1 MTTVYCDYEDCI
13 HYAGGECHRGSI
25 TVGED
30 YYAGCAD
37 FESHR
42 ASKEYSYK
50 YFMALKD
57 KDGKVCKGEVYK
69 AKRIEYN
76 GFVFY
81 TTDRTDDS
89 EQFFVTEER
98 TGYWCGDFRSLKEL
112 HWDKFVEEVSKLPNV
127 EDYPLAKKDNLGR
140 WAIKEGNHG

>member
-13 HYAGGECHRGSI
+13 HYPDGECHRGSI

-30 YYAGCAD
+30 YYASCAD
-37 FESHR
+37 FESYR
-42 ASKEYSYK
+42 DQKEYSYK

-57 KDGKVCKGEVYK
+57 KDGRVCRGEVYK

-81 TTDRTDDS
+81 TTDRTTDD
-89 EQFFVTEER
+89 ERFFVTEER
-98 TGYWCGDFRSLKEL
+98 TGYGIGEFRRLKEM
-112 HWDKFVEEVSKLPNV
+112 HWEKFIQMQAKLPDV
-127 EDYPLAKKDNLGR
+127 KDYPIAEKDNFGR
-140 WAIKEGNHG
+140 WVIKEDSK